1 MNTNKPILTLQN
13 ISVRLYNKTVF
24 NNTSWSINHGECWAV
39 IGNTGSGKSVLIKA
53 ICGELPVIAGE
64 ILYNFTPGTLLPNNN
79 DPEKRICCVSFDM
92 NREMKSDD
100 NLFIQSRYWSND
112 NSLTVKQYLSKE
124 NVYEINPFQIDSDNI
139 DSAKYLQIQKNI
151 QKLLQIEHLAARE
164 VNMLSN
170 GESRR
175 VVMARA
181 LLKEPALLILDNP
194 FQGLDT
200 QYTEYFCS
208 TIIPSLQRAGVS
220 IILVSNETDRIPDV
234 VSHILYVDSFK
245 AAASG
250 LVSKVKQYLQKSTS
264 VISGSQLTKSL
275 KKIADSQKNKK
286 APKTDTCIKMT
297 NVTVSYGT
305 KKILQNFSWT
315 VKYGENWAILGPN
328 GSGKTTLLSLVLGDH
343 PQAYANSIEVLGKRL
358 GKGAN
363 LWDIK
368 KEIGWVSP
376 ELQTCYPL
384 NTTCLNVVLSGYYD
398 SIGLFQN
405 CSSQKRKFAKE
416 LFSIFN
422 LSHIQDQPLGS
433 ASEGIQR
440 IVLLMRA
447 IVKMPDLL
455 VLDEPCQGIP
465 PNYRKIIFSVIET
478 LAQNGNCTV
487 IFVTHQLNEL
497 PSCITNTLNLKQCQ

>member
-1 MNTNKPILTLQN
+1 
-13 ISVRLYNKTVF
+13 
-24 NNTSWSINHGECWAV
+24 
-39 IGNTGSGKSVLIKA
+39 
-53 ICGELPVIAGE
+53 
-64 ILYNFTPGTLLPNNN
+64 
-79 DPEKRICCVSFDM
+79 
-92 NREMKSDD
+92 
-100 NLFIQSRYWSND
+100 
-112 NSLTVKQYLSKE
+112 
-124 NVYEINPFQIDSDNI
+124 
-139 DSAKYLQIQKNI
+139 
-151 QKLLQIEHLAARE
+151 
-164 VNMLSN
+164 
-170 GESRR
+170 R

-208 TIIPSLQRAGVS
+208 TIIPSLQESGVN
-220 IILVSNETDRIPDV
+220 IILVTNETDRIPDV
-234 VSHILYVDSFK
+234 VSHIFYVDSFR

-250 LVSKVKQYLQKSTS
+250 AVSDVKPYLEKSAET
-264 VISGSQLTKSL
+264 ISGSQLTNAL
-275 KKIADSQKNKK
+275 KKIAESKK
-286 APKTDTCIKMT
+286 IRKKPKPDTCIKMT

-305 KKILQNFSWT
+305 KKILSNFSWV
-315 VKYGENWAILGPN
+315 VKNGENWAVLGAN

-368 KEIGWVSP
+368 KGIGWVSP

-384 NTTCLNVVLSGYYD
+384 NTSCLDVVLSGYFD
-398 SIGLFQN
+398 SIGLFKR

-416 LFSIFN
+416 LFSMFN
-422 LSHIQDQPLGS
+422 LSHTENWPLGS
-433 ASEGIQR
+433 ASEGVQR

-447 IVKMPDLL
+447 IVKMPDIL

-478 LAQNGNCTV
+478 LAQDGNCTV

-497 PSCITNTLNLKQCQ
+497 PLCITNTLNLEQC